1 MAKIVQTLTR
11 ASSEYEEDVA
21 QSLIRDLDAVIEK
34 LNTSFQQ
41 ELKQEIETVS
51 MLSPAVNE
59 TIIIKSL
66 RVTNKS
72 GSNTP
77 TISITNN
84 AFFIV
89 NTQQLATNTS
99 VEILTLPL
107 IVEGGTILKYIT
119 AGTVSDGVDIGIS
132 YLNIL
137 KEVTT

>member
-1 MAKIVQTLTR
+1 
-11 ASSEYEEDVA
+11 
-21 QSLIRDLDAVIEK
+21 
-34 LNTSFQQ
+34 
-41 ELKQEIETVS
+41 

-77 TISITNN
+77 TVTIKNN
-84 AFFIV
+84 AFEIV
-89 NTQQLATNTS
+89 KYTNISSCYS

-107 IVEGGTILKYIT
+107 IVEGGTVLSYTT
-119 AGTVSDGVDIGIS
+119 AGTVSDGVVFGIS

-137 KEVTT
+137 KEKID

>member
-1 MAKIVQTLTR
+1 MEVVNTTT
-11 ASSEYEEDVA
+11 ASFLI
-21 QSLIRDLDAVIEK
+21 SLINIMA
-34 LNTSFQQ
+34 NTYKFKGVALATGS
-41 ELKQEIETVS
+41 ETA
-51 MLSPAVNE
+51 LLTAAADE

-84 AFFIV
+84 GFFII

-107 IVEGGTILKYIT
+107 IVEGGTILKSIT
-119 AGTVSDGVDIGIS
+119 AGTMSDGVDIGIS
-132 YLNIL
+132 YLNIK

>member
-1 MAKIVQTLTR
+1 MAVVNQYKFVGKDNDTTGGAL
-11 ASSEYEEDVA
+11 
-21 QSLIRDLDAVIEK
+21 AVFAAG
-34 LNTSFQQ
+34 N
-41 ELKQEIETVS
+41 
-51 MLSPAVNE
+51 PGVNE

-119 AGTVSDGVDIGIS
+119 AGTMSDGVDIGIS